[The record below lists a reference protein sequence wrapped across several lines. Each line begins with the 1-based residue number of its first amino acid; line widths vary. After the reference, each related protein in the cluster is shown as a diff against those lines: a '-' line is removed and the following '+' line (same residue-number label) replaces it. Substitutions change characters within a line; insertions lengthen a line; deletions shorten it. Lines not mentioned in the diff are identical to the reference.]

1 MLITAALLLGG
12 ASVSADVMVSYS
24 NGNDGKKIIVNH
36 ALISDM
42 AKPRGQRP
50 APLVD
55 TLIVKNNAL
64 LIPVDSRGNCTYMIP
79 VSDRESIRFYTTPG
93 DELMLK
99 VNYLNPLVY
108 SVEGSP
114 LMNAISEIRVEEES
128 ILEKYN
134 DAQLL
139 KNEVAMNEA
148 ISSYTKF
155 FKDYVVQN
163 PTSPAIVYAL
173 LNLEGEDF
181 LNAYNA
187 LAGKIENNPLYPLAQ
202 SQKDYVERSFAAE
215 KKQQEMQ
222 SGHMTAPNFTLK
234 NLEGKDVSLSDFKG
248 KWVVIDFWG
257 SWCGWCIKGF
267 PQLKDAYEQYAPEL
281 EIIGVDC
288 NESEEAWRR
297 GVEKYKL
304 PWVNVYNPQNSTL
317 LMEYGVQGFPT
328 KVIVNPEGKIANIT
342 VGENPSFFEI
352 LGRLIYSK

>member
-1 MLITAALLLGG
+1 MLLSVSALLGG
-12 ASVSADVMVSYS
+12 ISASADVMVSYP
-24 NGNDGKKIIVNH
+24 NGNDGKKVIVNH

-42 AKPRGQRP
+42 ALPRGQRP
-50 APLVD
+50 APVVD
-55 TLIVKNNAL
+55 TLVVKNNAL

-79 VSDRESIRFYTTPG
+79 VSDRESIRFYTSPN
-93 DELMLK
+93 DELLLK

-114 LMNAISEIRVEEES
+114 LMDSISAIRVQEEN

-139 KNEVAMNEA
+139 KNEAAMQEA
-148 ISSYTKF
+148 IASYTKY
-155 FKDYVVQN
+155 FKEYVEKN
-163 PTSPAIVYAL
+163 PSSPAVVYAL

-181 LNAYNA
+181 LNAYDA
-187 LAGKIENNPLYPLAQ
+187 LEGTIENNPLYPLAQ
-202 SQKDYVERSFAAE
+202 SQKVYVERSFAAE

-222 SGHMTAPNFTLK
+222 SGHMPAPDFTLK

-281 EIIGVDC
+281 EVIGVDC
-288 NESEEAWRR
+288 NETEEAWRK

-304 PWVNVYNPQNSTL
+304 PWVNVYNPQNSTVL
-317 LMEYGVQGFPT
+317 ADYGVQGFPT

-352 LGRLIYSK
+352 LGRLIYGK